1 MLIKTEILV
10 IKIKILIKF
19 ILIIAYFFAKK
30 QGKSNFFKL
39 KEIKEIVLKKS
50 KKQCTINKVEK
61 Y

>member
-1 MLIKTEILV
+1 MEILV

-30 QGKSNFFKL
+30 QGKSSFFKL